1 MQVTQNVGQK
11 VFREGFLS
19 KLNLETWVE
28 FSQRGGGMLKG
39 TCENQQRR
47 QCSGLSAQNS
57 VTRASGRGLVSH
69 ARLLGC
75 SPRGHGGFY
84 LVFVSGTR
92 SPLLC
97 MLSLAAVSRVYSSCG
112 AWGSLSSS
120 GVWAPL
126 TVKHRP

>member
-28 FSQRGGGMLKG
+28 FSQRGGGMHKG

-57 VTRASGRGLVSH
+57 VNEG
-69 ARLLGC
+69 
-75 SPRGHGGFY
+75 
-84 LVFVSGTR
+84 
-92 SPLLC
+92 
-97 MLSLAAVSRVYSSCG
+97 
-112 AWGSLSSS
+112 
-120 GVWAPL
+120 
-126 TVKHRP
+126 